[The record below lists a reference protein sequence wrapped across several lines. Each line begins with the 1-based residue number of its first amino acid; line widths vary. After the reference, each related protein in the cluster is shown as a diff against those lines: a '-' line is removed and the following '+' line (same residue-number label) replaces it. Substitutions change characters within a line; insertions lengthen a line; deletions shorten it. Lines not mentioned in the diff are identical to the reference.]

1 MEPGNDEDYKLT
13 MSLAI
18 EQTDVNGTTSVITLK
33 GKLMLGT
40 EAAQMEGL
48 VPKLLKAGR
57 KNLVFDLSGV
67 THIDSTGI
75 GRFIDAYTHLQPAG
89 GQMRLAGATGAVRD
103 SFRVTRLDT
112 VFKFYPTVEAACE
125 GLN

>member
-1 MEPGNDEDYKLT
+1 MALDVQREDVQG
-13 MSLAI
+13 S
-18 EQTDVNGTTSVITLK
+18 TSVITLK
-33 GKLMLGT
+33 GKLMLGE
-40 EAAQMEGL
+40 EAAQLETL
-48 VPKLLKAGR
+48 VPQLLKLGR
-57 KNLVFDLSGV
+57 KNLIFDLSGV

-75 GRFIDAYTHLQPAG
+75 GRFIDAYSRLGQAG

-112 VFKFYPTVEAACE
+112 IFKFFPTVEAACE

>member
-1 MEPGNDEDYKLT
+1 MALDIDQRDCPG
-13 MSLAI
+13 A
-18 EQTDVNGTTSVITLK
+18 TSIITLR
-33 GKLMLGT
+33 GKLMLGE
-40 EAAQMEGL
+40 EAAAMEGL
-48 VPKLLKAGR
+48 VPELLKNGR
-57 KNLVFDLSGV
+57 KNLIFDLSGV

-75 GRFIDAYTHLQPAG
+75 GRFIDAYSRLVPVG
-89 GQMRLAGATGAVRD
+89 GQMRLAGASGAVRD

>member
-1 MEPGNDEDYKLT
+1 
-13 MSLAI
+13 MSLAV
-18 EQTDVNGTTSVITLK
+18 ERQDVEGATSIITLR

-40 EAAQMEGL
+40 AAAQLETL
-48 VPKLLKAGR
+48 VPELLKNGR

-75 GRFIDAYTHLQPAG
+75 GRFIDTYIRLGQIG
-89 GQMRLAGATGAVRD
+89 GEMRICGASGSVRD

-112 VFKFYPTVEAACE
+112 VFHFFPTLAAACE
-125 GLN
+125 GLT

>member
-1 MEPGNDEDYKLT
+1 MGSADD
-13 MSLAI
+13 
-18 EQTDVNGTTSVITLK
+18 DVEGIAMALEVERQDVQQATSVITLR
-33 GKLMLGT
+33 GKLMLG
-40 EAAQMEGL
+40 EASAQIETL
-48 VPKLLKAGR
+48 VPQLLKSGR
-57 KNLVFDLSGV
+57 RNLVFDLSGV

-75 GRFIDAYTHLQPAG
+75 GRFIDTYSRLGQAG

-112 VFKFYPTVEAACE
+112 IFRFFPSVEAACE

>member
-1 MEPGNDEDYKLT
+1 MGSGIDDAQ
-13 MSLAI
+13 SLKMPLAV
-18 EQTDVNGTTSVITLK
+18 EQQDVAGATSVITLR
-33 GKLMLGT
+33 GKLMLGE
-40 EAAQMEGL
+40 EAAQLETL
-48 VPKLLKAGR
+48 VPQLLKNGR

-75 GRFIDAYTHLQPAG
+75 GRFIDTYSRLMPVG

-112 VFKFYPTVEAACE
+112 VFKFFPTVEAACE

>member
-1 MEPGNDEDYKLT
+1 MA
-13 MSLAI
+13 LAV
-18 EQTDVNGTTSVITLK
+18 EQQDVSGDTSIITLR

-40 EAAQMEGL
+40 EAAQLESL
-48 VPKLLKAGR
+48 VPELVKNGR

-75 GRFIDAYTHLQPAG
+75 GRFIDTYSRVAPLG

-112 VFKFYPTVEAACE
+112 IFPFFPTVEAACE

>member
-1 MEPGNDEDYKLT
+1 MPLGVEH
-13 MSLAI
+13 
-18 EQTDVNGTTSVITLK
+18 QDVQPATSVITLR
-33 GKLMLGT
+33 GKMMLG
-40 EAAQMEGL
+40 EECAQLETL
-48 VPKLLKAGR
+48 VPQLLKDGR

-75 GRFIDAYTHLQPAG
+75 GRFIDAFSRLGPLG

-112 VFKFYPTVEAACE
+112 VFKFYPSVEAACE
-125 GLN
+125 GLK

>member
-1 MEPGNDEDYKLT
+1 MPLDV
-13 MSLAI
+13 
-18 EQTDVNGTTSVITLK
+18 EQQDVSGSTSVITLR
-33 GKLMLGT
+33 GKLMLGQ
-40 EAAQMEGL
+40 EAAKLESL
-48 VPKLLKAGR
+48 VPQLLKNGR

-75 GRFIDAYTHLQPAG
+75 GRFIDTYSRLMPVG

>member
-1 MEPGNDEDYKLT
+1 MALG
-13 MSLAI
+13 I
-18 EQTDVNGTTSVITLK
+18 ERKDVEGSTSVVALS
-33 GKLMLGT
+33 GKLMLG
-40 EAAQMEGL
+40 EAAAQLENL
-48 VPKLLKAGR
+48 VPELLKTGR
-57 KNLVFDLSGV
+57 KNLVFDLTGL

-75 GRFIDAYTHLQPAG
+75 GRFIDTYSRLGQAG

-112 VFKFYPTVEAACE
+112 VFKFYPTVESAVE

>member
-1 MEPGNDEDYKLT
+1 
-13 MSLAI
+13 MSLDI
-18 EQTDVNGTTSVITLK
+18 EQKDVNGSTSIITLK
-33 GKLMLGT
+33 GKLMLGAT
-40 EAAQMEGL
+40 AAQMENL
-48 VPKLLKAGR
+48 VPTLLKSGR

-75 GRFIDAYTHLQPAG
+75 GRFIDTYSRLLPLG
-89 GQMRLAGATGAVRD
+89 GQMRLAAASGAVRD

>member
-1 MEPGNDEDYKLT
+1 MPLEIERQDRQGLT
-13 MSLAI
+13 SI
-18 EQTDVNGTTSVITLK
+18 ITLS
-33 GKLMLGT
+33 GKLMLG
-40 EAAQMEGL
+40 EASAQFAHL
-48 VPKLLKAGR
+48 VPELLESGR

-75 GRFIDAYTHLQPAG
+75 GRFIDTFSRLGKAG
-89 GQMRLAGATGAVRD
+89 GQMRIACASGAVRD

-112 VFKFYPTVEAACE
+112 VFKLYPTVEAACE